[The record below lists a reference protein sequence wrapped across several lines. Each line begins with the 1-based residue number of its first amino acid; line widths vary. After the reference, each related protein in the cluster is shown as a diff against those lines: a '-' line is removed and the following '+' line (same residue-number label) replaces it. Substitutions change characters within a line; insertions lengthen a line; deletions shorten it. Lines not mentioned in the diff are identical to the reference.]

1 MPGPPGTGPP
11 RKGAPPGGGNEI
23 PQGGLVSTSSY
34 PHISGAAAMGAPTR
48 MMRPSLPHV
57 MGVPPVPGPQQMEP
71 PLGGPLS
78 REVAQPTAPP
88 TVQMPNFGAG
98 GVPGSRSHPGR
109 TVLPVAP
116 PGMLTSDRS
125 SVVSR
130 LPSGMGALMP
140 PVSAPPQPQG
150 VGVSSSSASALL
162 LLLAKGHWEGTLGRL
177 CRVIARFPQ
186 LLAQEW

>member
-71 PLGGPLS
+71 PLDLDFLDQQEYEAIES
-78 REVAQPTAPP
+78 LV
-88 TVQMPNFGAG
+88 
-98 GVPGSRSHPGR
+98 SHR
-109 TVLPVAP
+109 YHEIEA
-116 PGMLTSDRS
+116 
-125 SVVSR
+125 
-130 LPSGMGALMP
+130 
-140 PVSAPPQPQG
+140 
-150 VGVSSSSASALL
+150 
-162 LLLAKGHWEGTLGRL
+162 E
-177 CRVIARFPQ
+177 
-186 LLAQEW
+186 

>member
-150 VGVSSSSASALL
+150 VGVSSSSATSS
-162 LLLAKGHWEGTLGRL
+162 
-177 CRVIARFPQ
+177 PM
-186 LLAQEW
+186 